1 MDTDLDD
8 SIKAVILR
16 EVKNAVSSSQQDL
29 LNSITTV
36 MDSRLSSFQSNLQ
49 QSQQEI
55 SQTQIA
61 KLEETMT
68 NNYSFQRKGNE
79 NQYRHEV
86 KVLSK
91 LKEAKASLEAPEL
104 GIDSVR
110 TAKMKIIEGIDL
122 VCERQKLIKL
132 ADSSQLGWKVVS
144 EYVANPIADDSE
156 DEKKMMR
163 AQSRAERKSKAE
175 KVKKGKPRPTPY
187 SRNPEKETKSVKP
200 GRCFKCGNKGHWV
213 DECPDMKNKISNSYS
228 QILVFDNINVIQ
240 GHFAPLVSDSS
251 NKSVNTK
258 VNTVKNTHTV
268 MCIDM
273 NTTVQHECVSPV
285 GRLKVNIGQWKL
297 ITENKHI
304 IDVIENGYKIP
315 FKTEP
320 QHAVIKNNRSS
331 LNNKKFVQD
340 EISNLLQKKCISEV
354 QKIPQVVN
362 PLTVAYNKSSKP
374 RLVLDCRHINIHLFK
389 FRFKYEDTKV
399 ARDMFQKD
407 DFLFSFDLK
416 SAYHHIE
423 ICQIHRSF
431 LGFSWD
437 FEGKVRYFVF
447 NVLPF
452 GLATAGYIFSKV
464 LREFVKHLRSEGK
477 RIIMFL
483 DDGLGGDRDL
493 SSCLKTSQEVKQ
505 KLEVLGFLIA
515 HEKCSWFPSQYVKWL
530 GYVWDTKIGKI
541 CVSDE
546 RIDKAEKA
554 ASLILSEIGK
564 GVLLFSA
571 RTLASIIGQ
580 LISMQ
585 IVLGDIV
592 RRNTRFLY
600 DCVQA
605 RASWNAPVRITVEAI
620 DELGFWKNS
629 CRNT

>member
-1 MDTDLDD
+1 MDNDLDD

-36 MDSRLSSFQSNLQ
+36 MDMR
-49 QSQQEI
+49 
-55 SQTQIA
+55 
-61 KLEETMT
+61 
-68 NNYSFQRKGNE
+68 
-79 NQYRHEV
+79 
-86 KVLSK
+86 
-91 LKEAKASLEAPEL
+91 
-104 GIDSVR
+104 
-110 TAKMKIIEGIDL
+110 
-122 VCERQKLIKL
+122 ERQKLIKL

-268 MCIDM
+268 MCIDTM
-273 NTTVQHECVSPV
+273 DTTVQHECVSPV

-320 QHAVIKNNRSS
+320 QYAVIKNNRSS

-354 QKIPQVVN
+354 HEVPQVVN

-399 ARDMFQKD
+399 AREMFQKD

-423 ICQIHRSF
+423 ICQIHRIF

-452 GLATAGYIFSKV
+452 GLATAGYIF
-464 LREFVKHLRSEGK
+464 
-477 RIIMFL
+477 
-483 DDGLGGDRDL
+483 
-493 SSCLKTSQEVKQ
+493 Q
-505 KLEVLGFLIA
+505 KYYE
-515 HEKCSWFPSQYVKWL
+515 
-530 GYVWDTKIGKI
+530 
-541 CVSDE
+541 
-546 RIDKAEKA
+546 
-554 ASLILSEIGK
+554 
-564 GVLLFSA
+564 
-571 RTLASIIGQ
+571 
-580 LISMQ
+580 
-585 IVLGDIV
+585 
-592 RRNTRFLY
+592 N
-600 DCVQA
+600 
-605 RASWNAPVRITVEAI
+605 
-620 DELGFWKNS
+620 
-629 CRNT
+629 